1 MMIADL
7 RFRIADWWQ
16 RGVCVCAKAFNPT
29 PLRSGDNSPQS
40 TIRNPQWLV
49 GRRGDMAEGA
59 LTFPLMALV
68 TLALVNLAL
77 AGFSATTA
85 NHAAGY
91 GARAGSVAQADP
103 AGRALEAAQQ
113 ALRSGI
119 GDYAV
124 RVAADTYPGGVV
136 RVEVDWAVPNFY
148 GSLMP
153 LFGASSG
160 PLKGTAVSA
169 FRKEGW

>member
-1 MMIADL
+1 MRRWLAGR
-7 RFRIADWWQ
+7 RFLTGRPFLT
-16 RGVCVCAKAFNPT
+16 G
-29 PLRSGDNSPQS
+29 RSGDM
-40 TIRNPQWLV
+40 V
-49 GRRGDMAEGA
+49 EGA

-91 GARAGSVAQADP
+91 GARAGSVAQVDP

-113 ALRSGI
+113 ALQSGI

>member
-1 MMIADL
+1 MWWPRRKLGWSQGAGRTTRAFPAFL
-7 RFRIADWWQ
+7 R
-16 RGVCVCAKAFNPT
+16 
-29 PLRSGDNSPQS
+29 
-40 TIRNPQWLV
+40 
-49 GRRGDMAEGA
+49 GRHGDMVEGA

-68 TLALVNLAL
+68 ALALVNLAL
-77 AGFSATTA
+77 AGYASTTA

-113 ALRSGI
+113 ALESGV
-119 GDYAV
+119 GEYAV
-124 RVAADTYPGGVV
+124 RVAADTYPGGIV
-136 RVEVDWAVPNFY
+136 RVEVDWSVPNFF

-153 LFGASSG
+153 LFGG
-160 PLKGTAVSA
+160 ENRPLRGTAVSA

>member
-1 MMIADL
+1 MCRWLAGR
-7 RFRIADWWQ
+7 RFLTGRSLLT
-16 RGVCVCAKAFNPT
+16 G
-29 PLRSGDNSPQS
+29 RSGDM
-40 TIRNPQWLV
+40 V
-49 GRRGDMAEGA
+49 EGA

-68 TLALVNLAL
+68 TLALVYLAL

-85 NHAAGY
+85 NQAAGY
-91 GARAGSVAQADP
+91 GARGGSVVQVDP

-124 RVAADTYPGGVV
+124 RVAADTYPGGIV

-153 LFGASSG
+153 LFGHRLRARDS
-160 PLKGTAVSA
+160 PELMQHLLV
-169 FRKEGW
+169 

>member
-1 MMIADL
+1 MQWPGIRRQASGDRKQKSGFRRQSGFCRLTPDSCHLLCWL
-7 RFRIADWWQ
+7 RGRRFLT
-16 RGVCVCAKAFNPT
+16 G
-29 PLRSGDNSPQS
+29 RSGDM
-40 TIRNPQWLV
+40 V
-49 GRRGDMAEGA
+49 EGA

-160 PLKGTAVSA
+160 PLKGMAVSA

>member
-1 MMIADL
+1 M
-7 RFRIADWWQ
+7 
-16 RGVCVCAKAFNPT
+16 V
-29 PLRSGDNSPQS
+29 
-40 TIRNPQWLV
+40 
-49 GRRGDMAEGA
+49 EGA

-77 AGFSATTA
+77 AGFASTTA

-91 GARAGSVAQADP
+91 GARAGSVAQVDP

-113 ALRSGI
+113 ALRSGV

-124 RVAADTYPGGVV
+124 RVTADTYPGGVV
-136 RVEVDWAVPNFY
+136 RVEVDWSVPNLY

-153 LFGASSG
+153 LFGVYASALVVRVHARIWPPRG
-160 PLKGTAVSA
+160 AAWAGAAVTVAILFGIWIRQFVFSDA
-169 FRKEGW
+169 DRIRALLGHG

>member
-1 MMIADL
+1 M
-7 RFRIADWWQ
+7 
-16 RGVCVCAKAFNPT
+16 V
-29 PLRSGDNSPQS
+29 
-40 TIRNPQWLV
+40 
-49 GRRGDMAEGA
+49 EGA
-59 LTFPLMALV
+59 MTFPLMALV

-77 AGFSATTA
+77 AGFAFTTA

-91 GARAGSVAQADP
+91 GARAGSVAQVDP

-113 ALRSGI
+113 ALRSGV

-124 RVAADTYPGGVV
+124 RVTADTYPGGVV
-136 RVEVDWAVPNFY
+136 RVEVDWSVPNLY

-153 LFGASSG
+153 LFGARSG
-160 PLKGTAVSA
+160 PLQGTAVSA

>member
-1 MMIADL
+1 M
-7 RFRIADWWQ
+7 
-16 RGVCVCAKAFNPT
+16 V
-29 PLRSGDNSPQS
+29 
-40 TIRNPQWLV
+40 
-49 GRRGDMAEGA
+49 EGA

-68 TLALVNLAL
+68 ALALVNLAL
-77 AGFSATTA
+77 AGFSAATA

-113 ALRSGI
+113 ALASGI
-119 GDYAV
+119 GTYEV
-124 RVAADTYPGGVV
+124 RVAADSYPGGVV

-148 GSLMP
+148 AGLLP
-153 LFGASSG
+153 LFGAHGS
-160 PLKGTAVSA
+160 PLEGTAVSA

>member
-1 MMIADL
+1 MRSGVRNQESGVSEQEAGIWHKSDACRLTPAPWRLFRWL
-7 RFRIADWWQ
+7 RGRLFLS
-16 RGVCVCAKAFNPT
+16 G
-29 PLRSGDNSPQS
+29 RSGDM
-40 TIRNPQWLV
+40 V
-49 GRRGDMAEGA
+49 EGA

-77 AGFSATTA
+77 AGFASTTA

-91 GARAGSVAQADP
+91 GARAGSVAQVDP

-113 ALRSGI
+113 ALKSGV

-124 RVAADTYPGGVV
+124 RVTADTYTGGVV
-136 RVEVDWAVPNFY
+136 RVEVDWSVPNVY
-148 GSLMP
+148 GGLIP
-153 LFGASSG
+153 LFGGANQ
-160 PLKGTAVSA
+160 PLKGEAVSA

>member
-1 MMIADL
+1 MA
-7 RFRIADWWQ
+7 
-16 RGVCVCAKAFNPT
+16 GVYAKAIRPQSAIRNPPWLSGRRFLT
-29 PLRSGDNSPQS
+29 DRSGDM
-40 TIRNPQWLV
+40 V
-49 GRRGDMAEGA
+49 EGA

-68 TLALVNLAL
+68 ALALVNLAL
-77 AGFSATTA
+77 AGFASTTA

-91 GARAGSVAQADP
+91 GARAGSVAQVDP

-113 ALRSGI
+113 ALQSGV

-124 RVAADTYPGGVV
+124 HVTADTYPGGVV
-136 RVEVDWAVPNFY
+136 RVAVDWAVPNFY
-148 GSLMP
+148 GSLLP
-153 LFGASSG
+153 LFGASGG